1 MPTVKSY
8 IRQPINSAS
17 NAVDFI
23 LKLYLDRKLWHFD
36 DDPSNFVDNTTDL
49 PAFTPAEIE
58 YLRERQL
65 ELFRYLPDPFEI
77 PVLLLQTS
85 STY

>member
-17 NAVDFI
+17 DAVDFI

-36 DDPSNFVDNTTDL
+36 DDPSNFVDNATDL

-65 ELFRYLPDPFEI
+65 ELFEHLNDPHELPLAI
-77 PVLLLQTS
+77 LTSLQN
-85 STY
+85 

>member
-8 IRQPINSAS
+8 IKQPINSAS
-17 NAVDFI
+17 DAVDFI
-23 LKLYLDRKLWHFD
+23 LNLYLDRKLWHFD
-36 DDPSNFVDNTTDL
+36 DDPADFVDNKTGNPGYTK
-49 PAFTPAEIE
+49 AELKHL
-58 YLRERQL
+58 YVRQL